1 MALVCVQV
9 STVGNAR
16 TVHKDLIQSHFREN
30 EPSPAE
36 CRRFTQCIDHYLKK
50 KKKNIRKKYTLLNVT
65 LNYISLVKVLKASYM
80 VFFHCK

>member
-9 STVGNAR
+9 VTVGNTL

-36 CRRFTQCIDHYLKK
+36 CRRFTQCIDHNL
-50 KKKNIRKKYTLLNVT
+50 KKNIKKKYTLLNVT
-65 LNYISLVKVLKASYM
+65 LNYISLMKVLKASYM
-80 VFFHCK
+80 FVFSL

>member
-9 STVGNAR
+9 GTVGNAR
-16 TVHKDLIQSHFREN
+16 TAHKDLIQSHFREN

-50 KKKNIRKKYTLLNVT
+50 KKKNIKKKYTLLNVT
-65 LNYISLVKVLKASYM
+65 LNYISLVKVLKASY
-80 VFFHCK
+80 VFVFHCK